1 MSQAAAQFGGV
12 LEQTLVQIPL
22 RAVLAFV
29 IVLVVQLPVIY
40 GLLKIH
46 SHIMSR
52 VGPMYAGRFHGV
64 GQPIAEAIKWIQK
77 EDIIPANADRW
88 VFSLAPI
95 VALIPSIMIFAVIP
109 IAPGFVA
116 ADMELGLLYA
126 LAIAAVGVIGVIM
139 AAYGAQSKFTLIG
152 GLRGVA
158 QLTAYELPVI
168 VSALSM
174 AMLAGSLNLTEIV
187 EAQGI
192 PFVAWPLPFG
202 VIAFAIFLTG
212 SIAEVMWPPFDMPVA
227 ESEII
232 AGPFTE
238 YSGMRFIFFQMS
250 EFTHMIALSALA
262 TVLFLGGWQGPD
274 ILPPVVWFLAKVS
287 IFVVFY
293 IWVRFTLPRLRE
305 DQLQKFAW
313 KFLIPVGLANMLG
326 IAFYRV
332 LTA

>member
-1 MSQAAAQFGGV
+1 MSPAAAQLGGV
-12 LEQTLVQIPL
+12 LEQAFVQIPL
-22 RAVLAFV
+22 RAVLAFA

-95 VALIPSIMIFAVIP
+95 VALVPSIMIFAVIP

-168 VSALSM
+168 VGALSM

-192 PFVAWPLPFG
+192 PFVVWPLPFG

-250 EFTHMIALSALA
+250 EFTHMIALSALT

-274 ILPPVVWFLAKVS
+274 VLPPVVWFLAKVS